1 MSTATLA
8 GLTGAILAGVGLYG
22 LIIHPDPLR
31 RILAFNV
38 LGSGVFLLFGII
50 ARRGA
55 AIGALADPVPQAMVI
70 TGIVVAF
77 AATALA
83 VALLIRLGAQTDP
96 VVTQADKQDL
106 ARRADD

>member
-1 MSTATLA
+1 MSAVTLA
-8 GLTGAILAGVGLYG
+8 GLTGALLAGIGFYG

-50 ARRGA
+50 ARRGTA
-55 AIGALADPVPQAMVI
+55 AGALADPVPQAMVI

-83 VALLIRLGAQTDP
+83 VALLGRLSAQTAG
-96 VVTQADKQDL
+96 VGRQANTQNL
-106 ARRADD
+106 GGRADD